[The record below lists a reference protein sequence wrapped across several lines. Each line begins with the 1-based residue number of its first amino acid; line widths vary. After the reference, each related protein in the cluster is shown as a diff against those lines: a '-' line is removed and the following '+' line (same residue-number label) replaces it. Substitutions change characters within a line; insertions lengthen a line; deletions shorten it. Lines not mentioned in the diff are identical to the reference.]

1 MLVGRWCLLELIVG
15 DLGALTGLF
24 FTALLA
30 ATVLPAQS
38 EFLLAGLHLANAHDR
53 YVLVAVA
60 TAGNVLGSVVNWVL
74 GRCLIHF
81 REHRWFP
88 IKGRA
93 LEPATRFYQRWG
105 VWTLLLAWAPVIGDP
120 LTLVSGIFRTS
131 PWVVVPL
138 VTIGKAAR
146 YWGVVIFV

>member
-1 MLVGRWCLLELIVG
+1 MG
-15 DLGALTGLF
+15 DLGALVGLF

-74 GRCLIHF
+74 GRYLIHF
-81 REHRWFP
+81 RHRRWFP
-88 IKGRA
+88 IKGRV
-93 LEPATRFYQRWG
+93 LERATRFYQRWG

-120 LTLVSGIFRTS
+120 LTLVAGIFRTS
-131 PWVVVPL
+131 PWVFVPL
-138 VTIGKAAR
+138 VTIGKAVR
-146 YWGVVIFV
+146 YWGVVTFV